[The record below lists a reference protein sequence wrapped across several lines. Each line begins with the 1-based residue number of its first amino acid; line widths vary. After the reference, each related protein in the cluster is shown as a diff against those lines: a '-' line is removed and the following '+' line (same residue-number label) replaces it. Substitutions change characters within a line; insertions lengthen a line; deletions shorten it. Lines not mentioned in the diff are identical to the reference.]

1 MDERYWFL
9 LVSGGLFMAFILL
22 INYFGNESND
32 LDDFDELAHEAK
44 IATQNYIDALNA
56 ATSLIKASYA
66 CTTAAKRNRHAN
78 RFIRVR
84 KQSTPLRNGIRIL
97 KKRDHQRRA
106 NAVCL

>member
-22 INYFGNESND
+22 INHFGNESND

-44 IATQNYIDALNA
+44 IATQNYIDALNE
-56 ATSLIKASYA
+56 ATGLIKASYA
-66 CTTAAKRNRHAN
+66 CKAAAKRNRSSS
-78 RFIRVR
+78 RYIRDR
-84 KQSTPLRNGIRIL
+84 KQSTPLRNGIRVL
-97 KKRDHQRRA
+97 KKSEHQRRA

>member
-22 INYFGNESND
+22 INHFSDASND
-32 LDDFDELAHEAK
+32 FDDFDALAHEAK
-44 IATQNYIDALNA
+44 IATQNYIDALNE
-56 ATSLIKASYA
+56 ATGLIKACYLYTS
-66 CTTAAKRNRHAN
+66 AAKRNRTSS